1 MNSSRNNRSPSN
13 QPPGNQPSSNEPRG
27 DQWLAE
33 VNFNDAGLVAAI
45 AQDHVSGR
53 LLMMAWMNE
62 EALRETVSTGL
73 ATYWSRSRK
82 TLWRKGERSGHVQH
96 VKSIQLDCDGDVLVL
111 GVEQVGGIACHTGR
125 ESCFFRTLTAG
136 GWQETEAV
144 LKAPEEI
151 YK

>member
-1 MNSSRNNRSPSN
+1 MNKDARQANWPNDSN
-13 QPPGNQPSSNEPRG
+13 
-27 DQWLAE
+27 WLTE
-33 VNFNDAGLVAAI
+33 VRFNDDGLVPAI
-45 AQDHVSGR
+45 AQDHQSGR

-73 ATYWSRSRK
+73 ATYWSRSRQS
-82 TLWRKGERSGHVQH
+82 LWRKGESSGFVQH
-96 VKSIQLDCDGDVLVL
+96 VKSIQLDCDADVLVL
-111 GVEQVGGIACHTGR
+111 HIEQEGGIACHTGR
-125 ESCFFRTLTAG
+125 ASCFFRTLTAA

>member
-13 QPPGNQPSSNEPRG
+13 QPSSNEPGG

-33 VNFNDAGLVAAI
+33 VSFNDDGLVAAI

-82 TLWRKGERSGHVQH
+82 TLWRKGERSGFVQH

-111 GVEQVGGIACHTGR
+111 GVEQEGGVACHTGR
-125 ESCFFRTLTAG
+125 ESCFFRTLTAD